1 MNYYERTIIT
11 TEIIIIIL
19 LNIDYY
25 LVNSYNKQDNN
36 TKTITS

>member
-11 TEIIIIIL
+11 TEIIIILL

-25 LVNSYNKQDNN
+25 LVNSYNKRDNN